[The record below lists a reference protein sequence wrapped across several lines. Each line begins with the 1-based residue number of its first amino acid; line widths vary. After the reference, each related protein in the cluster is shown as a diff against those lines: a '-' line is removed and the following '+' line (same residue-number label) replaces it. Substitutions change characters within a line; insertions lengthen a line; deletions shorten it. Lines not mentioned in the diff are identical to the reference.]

1 MSCAGGHPL
10 STKLEKYSHK
20 RCHFSGKSFGEW
32 NEVEKPTV
40 VPMSYE
46 GYNVKEIEM
55 ASGYNEN
62 NDNNYNV
69 VSNSECKDGREEKLF
84 EDQIKEEIIQKW

>member
-1 MSCAGGHPL
+1 
-10 STKLEKYSHK
+10 
-20 RCHFSGKSFGEW
+20 
-32 NEVEKPTV
+32 
-40 VPMSYE
+40 
-46 GYNVKEIEM
+46 M